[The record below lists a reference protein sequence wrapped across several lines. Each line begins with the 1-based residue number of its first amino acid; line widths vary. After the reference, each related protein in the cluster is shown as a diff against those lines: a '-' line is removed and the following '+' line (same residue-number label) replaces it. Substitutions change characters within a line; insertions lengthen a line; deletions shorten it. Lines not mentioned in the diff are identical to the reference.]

1 MAKIKKYGIDISEFQ
16 SDIDLAPYK
25 DQFVIIRAGYSN
37 SIDTSAVRHIKE
49 CEKYD
54 IPYGLYWYSYATTVA
69 KAKAEADTFLK
80 FIKEH
85 AHNIRVG
92 VWLDMEDA
100 DGYKAKRMQITEQ
113 KISDICAAFCEKMET
128 AGYYTGIYASAS
140 WFKSLINCAKWDRW
154 VACWGSNNGAVN
166 EDTSNMGTMLQY
178 TSHGGLDKDL
188 TYVDLSV
195 YDISKKKEEV
205 KPVETPEVKVIKTTR
220 VKEAQA
226 WLNGYGNYKLD
237 VDGKYGP
244 KTLEANIKALQ
255 KFVHV
260 TQDGIIGP
268 ITTAAVSQRYVGN
281 GSTGNL
287 VSIAQCALSR
297 YGYTTVAIDGMFGPK
312 TEAAVRAFQ
321 KANKIQVD
329 GIVGVETFKTLLKA
343 L

>member
-37 SIDTSAVRHIKE
+37 TIDAAAVRHIKE
-49 CEKYD
+49 CDKYD
-54 IPYGLYWYSYATTVA
+54 IPYGLYWYSYATSVA
-69 KAKAEADTFLK
+69 KAQKEADTFLK
-80 FIKEH
+80 FIKE
-85 AHNIRVG
+85 NSCNVRVG

-100 DGYKAKRMQITEQ
+100 DGYKAKRMQITEK
-113 KISDICAAFCEKMET
+113 KISDICAAFCEKMES

-140 WFKSLINCAKWDRW
+140 WFKSLINCTKWDRW

-178 TSHGGLDKDL
+178 TSRGGLDKDL

-195 YDISKKKEEV
+195 YDISKKEEA
-205 KPVETPEVKVIKTTR
+205 KPVETPAPEVKPTKSSR
-220 VKEAQA
+220 VKEAQK
-226 WLNGYGNYKLD
+226 WLNGYGNYGLAI
-237 VDGKYGP
+237 DGKYGP
-244 KTLEANIKALQ
+244 KTLTANVKALQ

-260 TQDGIIGP
+260 AQDGKFGP
-268 ITTAAVSQRYVGN
+268 ITTAAVKQKYVGN
-281 GSTGNL
+281 GSVGNL

-297 YGYTTVAIDGMFGPK
+297 YGYTTVEVDGKFGPK

-329 GIVGVETFKTLLKA
+329 GIVGVETFKALLK
-343 L
+343 